1 MTAAAL
7 PLLMA
12 GTLLSTAEAASAATR
27 NNGQNGTTL
36 NASVSAGLTQDKTY
50 AWDVTKTAAPASL
63 DIWKGRRRQGPLHH
77 QRHQTR
83 RQL

>member
-12 GTLLSTAEAASAATR
+12 GTLLSTTGAANAATR

-36 NASVSAGLTQDKTY
+36 NAGISAGLAQDKTY
-50 AWDVTKTAAPASL
+50 AWDVTKTA
-63 DIWKGRRRQGPLHH
+63 GRHR
-77 QRHQTR
+77 
-83 RQL
+83 